1 MASFGSEPL
10 LLQEQQVSSEFSEC
24 QQFVTLNNT
33 LIDQKSFMDKEVAI
47 LNVILDSNKTQTVD
61 QMSRLLQGILA
72 IK

>member
-1 MASFGSEPL
+1 
-10 LLQEQQVSSEFSEC
+10 LQEQQVSSEFSEC